1 MSKSFNNFVYGAIL
15 SFLFASVMSSTFN
28 FTFDNTANI
37 ANSTNSTNSTFN
49 STGLLE
55 CDFCQFVARETES
68 LLLTNETLTKIQ
80 TDLDSL
86 CQKTK
91 HDVICESIVN
101 TYLSQIIK
109 FLEQEESPEKV
120 CQQIGVC

>member
-1 MSKSFNNFVYGAIL
+1 MSQSFNNFVYGAIL

-28 FTFDNTANI
+28 FTFDNT
-37 ANSTNSTNSTFN
+37 TNSTNYTLN
-49 STGLLE
+49 STGLE

-80 TDLDSL
+80 TDLGSL

-91 HDVICESIVN
+91 HDTICERIVD
-101 TYLSQIIK
+101 TYLPQIIN

-120 CQQIGVC
+120 CQQVGVC